1 MNYERIKEL
10 KKFSDDF
17 YKRLNEVNETE
28 ESNDLKN
35 DQYHKILKKSLSS
48 YDNINKK
55 PTLNKKSPFTGF
67 PDFKY
72 RSVKSFRKKQPKL
85 SNNIY
90 KTLLPWIPPNYV
102 PDYFEKYKRLSDN
115 HDMSSWEKVIFYFL

>member
-17 YKRLNEVNETE
+17 YKRLNEENETE
-28 ESNDLKN
+28 ESNDLKS

-55 PTLNKKSPFTGF
+55 PTLSTKSPFTVF
-67 PDFKY
+67 PEFKN
-72 RSVKSFRKKQPKL
+72 RSVKSCRKKQSKF

-90 KTLLPWIPPNYV
+90 KTLLPWVPPHYV
-102 PDYFEKYKRLSDN
+102 PNYFEKYQRLPDH
-115 HDMSSWEKVIFYFL
+115 HDISSWEKVIYFL